1 MIESRRDK
9 QMERKNSK
17 HIKEVDVKKIWV
29 FDNGKETEIPAED
42 KREKLIYDCRVEF
55 SHKCRTTVYYELRKK
70 YCWPG
75 IKDHIYQVIKG
86 GEICQKYNRKTSR
99 DSIFIATSRYLE
111 KVSMDMIEFREKKC
125 VVVVAVDYF
134 YNKNMGKSTGE

>member
-42 KREKLIYDCRVEF
+42 K
-55 SHKCRTTVYYELRKK
+55 
-70 YCWPG
+70 
-75 IKDHIYQVIKG
+75 
-86 GEICQKYNRKTSR
+86 
-99 DSIFIATSRYLE
+99 
-111 KVSMDMIEFREKKC
+111 
-125 VVVVAVDYF
+125 
-134 YNKNMGKSTGE
+134 

>member
-42 KREKLIYDCRVEF
+42 KREKLIYDCRVEL

-111 KVSMDMIEFREKKC
+111 KVSMKENYDSYKIEMSSLLKALCAHTAIQAEKQ
-125 VVVVAVDYF
+125 
-134 YNKNMGKSTGE
+134 